1 MDPFIICFLT
11 AWPEPFL
18 ESGWLSPLV
27 PRLEDEWRQYLI
39 PKHMARF
46 WDIVAVNEGPLS
58 L

>member
-1 MDPFIICFLT
+1 MYFLT
-11 AWPEPFL
+11 VWPEPFL

-27 PRLEDEWRQYLI
+27 PRLEDEWRRYLI